1 VTFVCKYVA
10 LYVPDLRAAEDFYRR
25 AFGVE
30 VLFRESE
37 RDGQWWALPAA
48 CDWDDALAAG
58 VEIDMVALRR
68 DDFVLAL
75 FRGAPE
81 PGTVLEVSIALDPA
95 DIERLRERPPDGLV
109 ILEHDQ
115 GFLRFT
121 DPFGFR
127 WVLQRPD
134 AEFRS
139 SGQIAGRWLDASSAQ
154 DQ

>member
-10 LYVPDLRAAEDFYRR
+10 FYVPELRAAEGFYRS

-30 VLFRESE
+30 LLFRESE
-37 RDGQWWALPAA
+37 SEGQWWTLPAA
-48 CDWDDALAAG
+48 CEWDDALAAG
-58 VEIDMVALRR
+58 VEIHMVALGR
-68 DDFVLAL
+68 DDLVLAL

-81 PGTVLEVSIALDPA
+81 PGTVHEMSIALDPA
-95 DIERLRERPPDGLV
+95 EIDRLRDRPPAGLE
-109 ILEHDQ
+109 ILEHDD
-115 GFLRFT
+115 GFLRFQ

-139 SGQIAGRWLDASSAQ
+139 SGQIAGRWLDV
-154 DQ
+154 